1 MAITTDNLERASV
14 TLLIDGDDLVP
25 EEVTAMLGAEP
36 EVGVRKGETFV
47 SRGSPS
53 LTVTASTGKWILGTG
68 DRRPPSIDTQIME
81 LLSGLAGDIK
91 VWNEIHSRFNCYVTV
106 GVYFDEDSWTGGIV
120 LEADTLRLLADR
132 RLAIDFDMYAPGAS
146 K

>member
-36 EVGVRKGETFV
+36 EVSVRKGETFV
-47 SRGSPS
+47 SRGRPG

-68 DRRPPSIDTQIME
+68 YCRPPSIDTQIME
-81 LLSGLAGDIK
+81 LLNRLAGDIE
-91 VWNEIHSRFNCYVTV
+91 VWNDIHSRFNCYVTV
-106 GVYFDEDSWTGGIV
+106 GVYFDEDSWTGGII
-120 LEADTLRLLADR
+120 LEAETLRLLADR
-132 RLAIDFDMYAPGAS
+132 GLAIDFDMYAPGAPR
-146 K
+146 